1 MTRPRTRAPRRGS
14 GPDGVKACEDG
25 DVGCEIGELFH
36 TLGKT
41 YVLEIL
47 HLFLQEGGGPRRFVE
62 IQTRLKMSP
71 NTLSARLKDLVDAG
85 LLSRTAYNEIPPRVD
100 YDATPKTYDLR
111 PVFESLRDWAAKH
124 DLRAETAPPNV
135 VAVAPG

>member
-1 MTRPRTRAPRRGS
+1 MRSKRARTRPGGTN
-14 GPDGVKACEDG
+14 KACEDG

-47 HLFLQEGGGPRRFVE
+47 HMFLQEGGGPRRFVE
-62 IQTRLKMSP
+62 IQTRLRMSP
-71 NTLSARLKDLVDAG
+71 NTLSDRLKDLVEAG

-100 YDATPKTYDLR
+100 YEGTPKALDLR
-111 PVFESLRDWAAKH
+111 PVFDSLRDWATRH
-124 DLRAETAPPNV
+124 NLSPEH
-135 VAVAPG
+135 VAPKVEATVPG

>member
-1 MTRPRTRAPRRGS
+1 VVSTRGKRRAAR
-14 GPDGVKACEDG
+14 PDGAEKACEDG
-25 DVGCEIGELFH
+25 DVGCEVGELFH

-47 HLFLQEGGGPRRFVE
+47 HMFLEEGGGPRRFVE

-71 NTLSARLKDLVDAG
+71 NTLSDRLKDLVGAG

-100 YDATPKTYDLR
+100 YEGTPKALDLR
-111 PVFESLRDWAAKH
+111 PVFDSLRDWATRH
-124 DLRAETAPPNV
+124 NLSPEHAPPKAEATV
-135 VAVAPG
+135 PG